1 MSPASHGD
9 SLSRNRSLN
18 LTAPLLLEGYRRGLF
33 PMALDDG
40 EIGWFSPDPRG
51 ILPLEPGLFH
61 LPHGLKRRLK
71 SNPFELRLNSSFEA
85 VIRACAQRTETWISE
100 EIIRSYR
107 DLHLLGYAH
116 SVECWQEGRLV
127 GGLYGVALQGVFF
140 GESMFHTV
148 TDASKVALVHLVNTL
163 RLHDYSLL
171 DIQWT
176 TPHLKTFGAFEISRT
191 EYLRRLALALQQER
205 RFA

>member
-1 MSPASHGD
+1 M
-9 SLSRNRSLN
+9 SRNRSLN

-61 LPHGLKRRLK
+61 VPHGLKRRLK
-71 SNPFELRLNSSFEA
+71 ANPFELRLNSSFEA
-85 VIRACAQRTETWISE
+85 VIRACAQRAETWISE

-116 SVECWQEGRLV
+116 SVECWQEGQLV

-148 TDASKVALVHLVNTL
+148 TDASKVALVHLVDTL

-176 TPHLKTFGAFEISRT
+176 TPHLKTFGAMEISRT

>member
-1 MSPASHGD
+1 M
-9 SLSRNRSLN
+9 
-18 LTAPLLLEGYRRGLF
+18 
-33 PMALDDG
+33 
-40 EIGWFSPDPRG
+40 
-51 ILPLEPGLFH
+51 
-61 LPHGLKRRLK
+61 
-71 SNPFELRLNSSFEA
+71 
-85 VIRACAQRTETWISE
+85 IRACAQRAETWISE

-148 TDASKVALVHLVNTL
+148 TDASKVALVHLVDTL

-176 TPHLKTFGAFEISRT
+176 TPHLKTFGAMEISRT

>member
-1 MSPASHGD
+1 M
-9 SLSRNRSLN
+9 SRNRSLN

-51 ILPLEPGLFH
+51 ILPLEQGLFH
-61 LPHGLKRRLK
+61 VPHGLKRRLK

-85 VIRACAQRTETWISE
+85 VIRACAQRAETWISE

-148 TDASKVALVHLVNTL
+148 TDASKVALVHLVDTL
-163 RLHDYSLL
+163 RLHDYRLL

-176 TPHLKTFGAFEISRT
+176 TPHLKTFGAMEISRT